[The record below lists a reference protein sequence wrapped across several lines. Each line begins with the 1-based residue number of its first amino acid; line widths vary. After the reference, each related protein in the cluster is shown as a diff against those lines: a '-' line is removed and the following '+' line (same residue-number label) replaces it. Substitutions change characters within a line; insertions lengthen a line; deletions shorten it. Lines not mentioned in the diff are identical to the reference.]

1 MRRMALIAFVLA
13 GLGAAFVAPAAAQ
26 QTKVITMPQA
36 SPAPQQ
42 AQPEGACQAPSP
54 TVLAGNDRQ
63 SAQLAEIDH
72 HLAVI
77 AYYLC
82 LIEGD
87 LNAAN
92 ALKSKPE

>member
-1 MRRMALIAFVLA
+1 MKRMALIALA
-13 GLGAAFVAPAAAQ
+13 IAACGAAAAQPAAAQ
-26 QTKVITMPQA
+26 QAKVITMPQA
-36 SPAPQQ
+36 SPAPPQG
-42 AQPEGACQAPSP
+42 QPAEACPEPNP

-77 AYYLC
+77 ARYLC

-87 LNAAN
+87 LSAAN
-92 ALKSKPE
+92 ALKAKPE